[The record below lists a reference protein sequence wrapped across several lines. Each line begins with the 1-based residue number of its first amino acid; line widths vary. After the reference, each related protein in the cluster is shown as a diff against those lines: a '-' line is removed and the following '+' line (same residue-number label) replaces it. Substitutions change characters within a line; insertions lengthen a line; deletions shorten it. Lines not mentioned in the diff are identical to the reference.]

1 MAITYTFL
9 TDNTMKLEMAPELN
23 GLEKVIT
30 RVRYN
35 YVGVD
40 ENGNEGTFAGVT
52 PMPAPNAEGYKPFK
66 ELTPED
72 IVSWLEA
79 TADKPHMQE
88 RIQKQID
95 KLLSGVVLDDDP
107 KPVKA
112 SSCQILSPNLLELV
126 LTEGK
131 YHQVKRMV
139 AAVSNRVEGLHRAKI
154 GGLELP
160 ADLAPGQWR
169 WLSPADLTLLMQK

>member
-9 TDNTMKLEMAPELN
+9 TDNTMKLELAPELN

-52 PMPAPNAEGYKPFK
+52 PMPAPNAEGYKPFR

-79 TADKPHMQE
+79 TADKSHMQE
-88 RIQKQID
+88 RIAKQI
-95 KLLSGVVLDDDP
+95 
-107 KPVKA
+107 
-112 SSCQILSPNLLELV
+112 E
-126 LTEGK
+126 
-131 YHQVKRMV
+131 
-139 AAVSNRVEGLHRAKI
+139 AKI
-154 GGLELP
+154 APKYVETP
-160 ADLAPGQWR
+160 APWATVDEVVEPVVE
-169 WLSPADLTLLMQK
+169 PEV